1 MLMSTIV
8 VWNIDCTVLLNLLF
22 WQYEDLIVHT
32 IFNGVVIIFV
42 MNIGDDFYWLSLRCC
57 CLYFKRNLPLLLCF
71 LSSKVIVVAN
81 C

>member
-1 MLMSTIV
+1 MSTKV

-32 IFNGVVIIFV
+32 ICNGVVIIFF

-57 CLYFKRNLPLLLCF
+57 CLYLKPGQKDVRL
-71 LSSKVIVVAN
+71 IQ
-81 C
+81 